1 MTPSVPPALRR
12 AQILERIRRQGGVSI
27 AELAEDHGVST
38 ITVHRDLAELAGEGL
53 IERVHGGARAVASP
67 PEGERIETA
76 WDGRVAQA
84 REAKAAIAAHA
95 ARLVE
100 DNATIFLDSSSTCL
114 ALARRL
120 EADPPVT
127 LTLVTNSPAIAFEL
141 AAESIHVIVTP
152 GEVDQHMRLIGGRW
166 AYEFL
171 SGLNIDLAFI
181 SAAGITL
188 EQGLTTSRRPL
199 ADVVNAARAVSRRCV
214 ALIDSS
220 KFDRSS
226 LLTLARPEELDLLI
240 VDAGLPAST
249 VDDYRSAGVPLEVA
263 GVVPEGAGSART
275 GGSQSPQFT
284 T

>member
-1 MTPSVPPALRR
+1 LTASVPPALRR
-12 AQILERIRRQGGVSI
+12 AQILDRIRRQGGVSVG
-27 AELAEDHGVST
+27 ELAEGHGVST

-53 IERVHGGARAVASP
+53 IERVHGGARALDGP
-67 PEGERIETA
+67 PAERIETA

-84 REAKAAIAAHA
+84 RAAKAAIAAQA

-100 DNATIFLDSSSTCL
+100 DNATVFLDSSSTCL

-120 EADPPVT
+120 EADPPQM
-127 LTLVTNSPAIAFEL
+127 LTLVTNSPAIAFQL
-141 AAESIHVIVTP
+141 SAESIHVIVTP

-171 SGLNIDLAFI
+171 SGLNIDVAFI

-214 ALIDSS
+214 ALLDSS
-220 KFDRSS
+220 KVGRSS
-226 LLTLARPEELDLLI
+226 LLTMARPEELDLLI
-240 VDAGLPAST
+240 VDSGLPARV
-249 VDDYRSAGVPLEVA
+249 VDQYRRAGVPLEVA
-263 GVVPEGAGSART
+263 EEPE
-275 GGSQSPQFT
+275 PT

>member
-1 MTPSVPPALRR
+1 LTSSVPPALRR
-12 AQILERIRRQGGVSI
+12 AQILERIRRQGGVSV
-27 AELAEDHGVST
+27 AELADDHGVSA

-53 IERVHGGARAVASP
+53 IERVHGGARALGDP
-67 PEGERIETA
+67 PGERIETA

-84 REAKAAIAAHA
+84 REAKAAMAAHA
-95 ARLVE
+95 SRLVE

-120 EADPPVT
+120 EAAPPVM

-141 AAESIHVIVTP
+141 SAESIHVIVTP

-171 SGLNIDLAFI
+171 SGLNIHMAFI

-199 ADVVNAARAVSRRCV
+199 ADVVNAARGVSRRCV
-214 ALIDSS
+214 ALIDST
-220 KFDRSS
+220 KFGRSS
-226 LLTLARPEELDLLI
+226 LLSMARLDELDLLI
-240 VDAGLPAST
+240 VDSGLSPA
-249 VDDYRSAGVPLEVA
+249 VVEEYRRAGVPLEVA
-263 GVVPEGAGSART
+263 GQPS
-275 GGSQSPQFT
+275 FT